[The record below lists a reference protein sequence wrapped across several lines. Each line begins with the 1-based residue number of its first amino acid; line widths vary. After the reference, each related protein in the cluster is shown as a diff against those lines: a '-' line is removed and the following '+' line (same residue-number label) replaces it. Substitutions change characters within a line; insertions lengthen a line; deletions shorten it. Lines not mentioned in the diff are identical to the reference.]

1 MSTFVRRALEIRQ
14 DDDDDN
20 HNTTENWNRADGDDD
35 DGVYWWYSDD
45 GYIVK
50 WTILAVIVILFTL
63 WIVGGYWHAKKRI
76 QKGLR
81 PLAYHRCFVSRRMM
95 AQVDPRYAYPPNGYY
110 GYPPP
115 DGYGHYAHPGG
126 YPMQN
131 MPPPPVYDPSRPP
144 MYDGPPEG
152 GSKID
157 PTQGQGQLRREDG
170 PADSQGPPPAR

>member
-1 MSTFVRRALEIRQ
+1 MATFVRRALERRAD

-20 HNTTENWNRADGDDD
+20 FRESESWDNDD
-35 DGVYWWYSDD
+35 VTWWYSKE

-50 WTILAVIVILFTL
+50 WVILGVIVLLFTL

-76 QKGLR
+76 EKGLR

-95 AQVDPRYAYPPNGYY
+95 ARVDPRYAYPPQPYY
-110 GYPPP
+110 AGYPPP
-115 DGYGHYAHPGG
+115 EGYYQHGQPGG
-126 YPMQN
+126 YPMYH
-131 MPPPPVYDPSRPP
+131 MPPPVYDPSRPP

-157 PTQGQGQLRREDG
+157 PAQGQTRRDDG
-170 PADSQGPPPAR
+170 PADYNPPPGPPPAR